1 MGLRARIFVTPRRD
15 VLDPQG
21 SAVERALH
29 ALGFDEVG
37 EVRLGRYLEVHL
49 DETDEARALK
59 RLDAMCEELIAN
71 PVVEDFRFELTPD
84 TD

>member
-1 MGLRARIFVTPRRD
+1 MGLRARIFVTTRRD

-29 ALGFDEVG
+29 SLGFEEVG
-37 EVRLGRYLEVHL
+37 EVRLGRYLELHL
-49 DETDEARALK
+49 DETDQVVATR
-59 RLDAMCEELIAN
+59 RLDAMCEQLIAN

-84 TD
+84 TE

>member
-29 ALGFDEVG
+29 SLGFEEVG
-37 EVRLGRYLEVHL
+37 QVRLGRYLELHL
-49 DETDEARALK
+49 DETDQAAATR
-59 RLDAMCEELIAN
+59 RLDAMCEQLIAN

-84 TD
+84 TE